1 MRKMAERCQGRV
13 KFFKR
18 VYGRKE
24 RFWGAEATVNGIL
37 INRKM

>member
-1 MRKMAERCQGRV
+1 MKKMVERSQGRA

-24 RFWGAEATVNGIL
+24 RFWGAEASMNGIL